1 MPLTT
6 CQVCDRRFKD
16 DREDCPYCGALSAA
30 RVTAR
35 DLPNRAGRAPR
46 GWRGTLISL
55 VVVLLAL
62 NVWRSLNRDFGPD
75 PEVEALHS
83 EAAAIDVCVEAV
95 KSQLVDPTFLGPGRP
110 EYLQGGEYDV
120 WLNVEVQEGRRRTRD
135 DILCQVQ
142 FTVETGWIVEEISVG
157 SK

>member
-1 MPLTT
+1 M
-6 CQVCDRRFKD
+6 
-16 DREDCPYCGALSAA
+16 
-30 RVTAR
+30 
-35 DLPNRAGRAPR
+35 
-46 GWRGTLISL
+46 
-55 VVVLLAL
+55 
-62 NVWRSLNRDFGPD
+62 
-75 PEVEALHS
+75 
-83 EAAAIDVCVEAV
+83 